1 MISSQMSDNTFFNST
16 FNRTSTMIEGK
27 MKQFKSSPNSKLS
40 ANKVSPA
47 KALSQSGLSDKNAES
62 LVIGSNKKS

>member
-1 MISSQMSDNTFFNST
+1 
-16 FNRTSTMIEGK
+16 MIEGK